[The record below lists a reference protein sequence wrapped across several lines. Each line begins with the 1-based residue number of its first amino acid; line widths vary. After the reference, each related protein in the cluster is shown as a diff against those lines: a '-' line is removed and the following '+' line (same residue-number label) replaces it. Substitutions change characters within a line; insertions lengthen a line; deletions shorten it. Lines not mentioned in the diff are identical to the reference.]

1 MTTQSHSGS
10 SQNSISIN
18 PEQRPHVHKAIRK
31 LPTKDLSRQDWL
43 EARKAGI
50 GASEAAA
57 AVGLSPWQSQLE
69 LWMLKT
75 GRMADQPEDND
86 QARAPMYWGNV
97 LEPVVAKHYQQL
109 TGRKVRRVNAILQ
122 HPEEPWMLANLDYRV
137 VGSDEVQIL
146 ECKTVGQYGVKQ
158 WQNGVPEYIQCQVQ
172 HQLAVTGQQAADVAA
187 LICGQEFRVYRIER
201 DDALIEQLMELERQF
216 WTQVQ
221 LDSPPSADASESA
234 RNALALLYPND
245 TGECLDWSGKP
256 AHNHTFQQLLD
267 VREQM
272 EQLKARESGL
282 KNQLQEALGDAS
294 EAVLAS
300 GRISFKRTKDQTVLN
315 SKALLKDMPELL
327 ERYPTIRK
335 GSRRFL
341 VKA

>member
-1 MTTQSHSGS
+1 MTTHS
-10 SQNSISIN
+10 QVTTTT
-18 PEQRPHVHKAIRK
+18 PQRPHVHKAIRK

-43 EARKAGI
+43 EERKAGI

-75 GRMADQPEDND
+75 GRMADQPEDSD

-137 VGSDEVQIL
+137 VGSDDVQIL
-146 ECKTVGQYGVKQ
+146 ECKTVGQYGLKH

-201 DDALIEQLMELERQF
+201 DDALIEQMMELERQF

-221 LDSPPSADASESA
+221 LDTPPSADASESA
-234 RNALALLYPND
+234 RNALAQLYPTD
-245 TGECLDWSGKP
+245 SGDCLDWSGEP
-256 AHNHTFQQLLD
+256 EQNHAFQQLLE
-267 VREQM
+267 VREQLD
-272 EQLKARESGL
+272 QLKTQETGL
-282 KNQLQEALGDAS
+282 KSQLQQALGDAS
-294 EAVLAS
+294 EAVLAD
-300 GRISFKRTKDQTVLN
+300 GRISFKRTNDQTVLN
-315 SKALLKDMPELL
+315 SKALLKDHPELL
-327 ERYPTIRK
+327 ERYPTTRK